1 MTLLAGPDSGPE
13 VVGKAP
19 GRIGRGG
26 RAAAVFALTSPVVLA
41 YCVFVMFSGAT
52 PLNIGA
58 AALVALLWLMFLRV
72 PVGMALGGVGL
83 LGLWAVTGSTNGAI
97 NSLHDVAWSSANSWT
112 LSVIPMFVLMGIL
125 LERSG
130 LGADIYRAVRAMV
143 GRTPAGLAVS
153 TNFAGAA
160 MGAASGST
168 VGIVYSLGRTGIPE
182 MVKAGY
188 DRRFAA
194 GAVLMAG
201 TGGQLIP
208 PSILLVIYAGIA
220 QVPVGQQLMAGML
233 PGILLHVLYAVAMV
247 AIVLTIPRLAPP
259 RGGERQPWKERLRE
273 SAGIWPVVV
282 LVGVVLGGLYSGTFT
297 PTEAGAFGAVAAA
310 LMVLSTK
317 GFGMLRSS
325 VGGAIHS
332 TVVTSGSIFLIII
345 GGSIFGRFMA
355 LSGIPKVFTE
365 YLQDANVGAVG
376 FMLLVLVLYLVLGT
390 FMDPVPMMLITV
402 PILLPIAMTL
412 DVDPMVFG
420 VFAVLMGELAV
431 LTPPVGILL
440 YIVHRIAK
448 DAGVPMTLGEVIQ
461 GIAWF
466 YPITI
471 AFALTIVFFPDY
483 VLWLPGLM
491 K

>member
-1 MTLLAGPDSGPE
+1 MTALADTPVVPPPPAPE
-13 VVGKAP
+13 NK
-19 GRIGRGG
+19 RTWR
-26 RAAAVFALTSPVVLA
+26 RAASLFVLTSPVVIA

-52 PLNIGA
+52 ELNIAGA
-58 AALVALLWLMFLRV
+58 AIIALLWLMFLRV
-72 PVGMALGGVGL
+72 PVGIALATVGL
-83 LGLWAVTGSTNGAI
+83 LGLWATTGTTRGAI
-97 NSLHDVAWSSANSWT
+97 NSLHETAWSSTSSWT

-130 LGADIYRAVRAMV
+130 LGADIYRSVRAMV
-143 GRTPAGLAVS
+143 GRAPAGLAIS

-168 VGIVYSLGRTGIPE
+168 SGIVYSLGRTGIPE

-194 GAVLMAG
+194 GSILMAG

-220 QVPVGQQLMAGML
+220 QVPVGQQLMAGMV
-233 PGILLHVLYAVAMV
+233 PGLLLHVAYAVAMI
-247 AIVLTIPRLAPP
+247 ALVLLVPRLAPGKSEP
-259 RGGERQPWKERLRE
+259 LPWRQRLRE
-273 SAGIWPVVV
+273 SLGIWPVLV
-282 LVGVVLGGLYSGTFT
+282 LVAVVLGGLYLGVFT

-310 LMVLSTK
+310 VMVLVTK
-317 GFGMLRSS
+317 GPRTLRSS
-325 VGGAIHS
+325 IGGAVES
-332 TVVTSGSIFLIII
+332 TVIASGSIFLIII
-345 GGSIFGRFMA
+345 GGHIFGRFMA
-355 LSGIPKVFTE
+355 VAGIPNLFTE
-365 YLQDANVGAVG
+365 FLEDANTGPVG

-402 PILLPIAMTL
+402 PILLPIGMNL
-412 DVDPMVFG
+412 GVDPIVFG

-431 LTPPVGILL
+431 LTPPVGILI
-440 YIVHRIAK
+440 YIVHRLAR
-448 DAGVPMTLGEVIQ
+448 DAGVKMTLGEVIQ

-466 YPITI
+466 YPVTI